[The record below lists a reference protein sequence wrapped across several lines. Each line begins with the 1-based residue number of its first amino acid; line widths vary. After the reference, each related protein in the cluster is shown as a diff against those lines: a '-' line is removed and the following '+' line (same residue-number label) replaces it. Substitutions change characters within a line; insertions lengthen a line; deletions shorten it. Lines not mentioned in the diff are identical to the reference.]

1 MQSFSA
7 NHSFSVHASLSALS
21 PFGHC
26 SLCWPV
32 TDSTSFPKNNK
43 CNPLHSPLALIF
55 YFILQC
61 LAPLFSLT
69 NNITPNSLVNT
80 HTWPKHSPCFPPSKT
95 AASRHWTGPPH
106 LLGEVHPQCGKSC
119 GAGGCSYHK
128 PHWLAHYQWLVC
140 SYNHV
145 TLCCEFFL
153 DL

>member
-32 TDSTSFPKNNK
+32 TDPTSFPKNNK

-55 YFILQC
+55 YF
-61 LAPLFSLT
+61 LFLFCNAWPPFFPLT
-69 NNITPNSLVNT
+69 NNITSNSLVNT

-145 TLCCEFFL
+145 TLCCGFF
-153 DL
+153 

>member
-1 MQSFSA
+1 MLAFLPFPPLDTA
-7 NHSFSVHASLSALS
+7 PCAGLSLI
-21 PFGHC
+21 
-26 SLCWPV
+26 
-32 TDSTSFPKNNK
+32 
-43 CNPLHSPLALIF
+43 PLHSLKIINATPCTLRWPSFFIF
-55 YFILQC
+55 FFILQC

-153 DL
+153 NL